1 MIERGGGTKEERTR
15 MEREKMTGDA
25 GQNSKMLATV
35 QNSKKPEPNSLDWA
49 TSFIDSVAM
58 CFYSK
63 TLF

>member
-1 MIERGGGTKEERTR
+1 
-15 MEREKMTGDA
+15 MERKKMTGDA

>member
-1 MIERGGGTKEERTR
+1 MIERGGNKRREDKNGK
-15 MEREKMTGDA
+15 EKMTGDA